1 MTLFFFQY
9 INHNEK
15 FKCYL
20 HLQHANIKMNNTLSF
35 LDIKI
40 VRESNKVT
48 SGLFTNFESFIPNSY
63 KYTLIFTLLHSFK
76 LCFNH
81 EPFYQEIENL
91 KNIF

>member
-1 MTLFFFQY
+1 MLMTLFYFQY

-20 HLQHANIKMNNTLSF
+20 HLQHANIKCTSETEMNISLSF

-76 LCFNH
+76 LC
-81 EPFYQEIENL
+81 L
-91 KNIF
+91 KAILPRN